1 MIRFSQGHVARNLHS
16 GAVLPDKVHLLQ
28 FPHGCSHARSL
39 SAVRRSRLPRHHKGR
54 RIAARAVGMFHSQ
67 LDSEKY
73 SVIYQTAGARMKETT
88 SELNFVKL
96 LQGVHQALGTV
107 QDSVPKG
114 VVFQLAQGT
123 IRLDYDTTFARGTG
137 REQFVWQVRNDE
149 AILYSYRIDSRDL
162 AGK

>member
-1 MIRFSQGHVARNLHS
+1 M
-16 GAVLPDKVHLLQ
+16 
-28 FPHGCSHARSL
+28 
-39 SAVRRSRLPRHHKGR
+39 
-54 RIAARAVGMFHSQ
+54 
-67 LDSEKY
+67 
-73 SVIYQTAGARMKETT
+73 
-88 SELNFVKL
+88 KL

-137 REQFVWQVRNDE
+137 RGQFVWQVRNDE